1 MNTLEAEIYPEIE
14 AFATGYLEVGDG
26 HEIYYEQSGNM
37 SGKAAVYLHGG
48 PGAGSSPR
56 ARRFYDPAVYH
67 IVQFDQRGCGNSRP
81 AATLES
87 NTTWHLIADMER
99 LREHLGLERWQVS
112 GGSWGSTLA
121 LLYAQAHPERVTE
134 LILRGIFLITDRENA
149 WLFQDGA
156 NRIFPDAWPAFR
168 DLIPAAERH
177 DMIGAYYRR
186 LTSGDAELR
195 RRAAKAWATWEA
207 SACCLIP
214 NADYIAKSG
223 SDEYAVAIARLEC
236 HYIVNNAF
244 LKDEQ
249 QILRD
254 VPRIRGLP
262 GVIIHGRYDVVCPV
276 EAAWALHEAWPEA
289 ELRIVPDAGHIA
301 YEAGISRELVR
312 ATDRF
317 RSS

>member
-1 MNTLEAEIYPEIE
+1 MNTPEAEIYPEIE
-14 AFATGYLEVGDG
+14 AFATGHLEVGDG
-26 HEIYYEQSGNM
+26 HEIYYEQSGNP
-37 SGKAAVYLHGG
+37 SGKVAVYLHGG

-67 IVQFDQRGCGNSRP
+67 IIQFDQRGCRKSRP
-81 AATLES
+81 AATLEN

-134 LILRGIFLITDRENA
+134 LILRGIFLVTERENA

-168 DLIPAAERH
+168 DPIPAAERH

-186 LTSGDAELR
+186 LTSDDAELR

-207 SACCLIP
+207 NACCLIP

-236 HYIVNNAF
+236 HYIVNKAF
-244 LKDEQ
+244 LEDEQ

-254 VPRIRGLP
+254 VPRIRGVP

-301 YEAGISRELVR
+301 YEPGITRELVR

-317 RSS
+317 RFD